1 MSENQNIIIL
11 GMHRSGT
18 SLVAGIL
25 FRFGIFMGKN
35 FLGIHASNPFGHF
48 EDQNV
53 IDLNDQILAAAG
65 GSWKDPP
72 GSEAILNQ
80 ADKFR
85 KEIISLIAAMPSGTW
100 GWKDPRLSITIEL
113 FLPYLHNPVF
123 IVCQR
128 EPLLIVDSLYRRSQI
143 DRKQG
148 LRLTDIYQKRIE
160 YVLEKYPDHR
170 RMFVSHKEIC
180 SDPGAVIRQII
191 TFLRLEI
198 PPKKYRAARRFVM
211 PKFRVHI
218 AGEII
223 QKSVSTKAALLNILK
238 IIKSVFSQT

>member
-113 FLPYLHNPVF
+113 FLPYYL
-123 IVCQR
+123 II
-128 EPLLIVDSLYRRSQI
+128 LLIWLKLWNY
-143 DRKQG
+143 
-148 LRLTDIYQKRIE
+148 T
-160 YVLEKYPDHR
+160 
-170 RMFVSHKEIC
+170 
-180 SDPGAVIRQII
+180 
-191 TFLRLEI
+191 
-198 PPKKYRAARRFVM
+198 RF
-211 PKFRVHI
+211 
-218 AGEII
+218 
-223 QKSVSTKAALLNILK
+223 
-238 IIKSVFSQT
+238 